1 MTFEYTTDEND
12 YLQYHLY
19 TSSKTKRNRNQR
31 LRSYLFV
38 VVVCALIGLYFLSD
52 NKSFLFYYCMVFG
65 IISLI
70 FFPFYQRNHYK
81 NHYKKQIK
89 EIYKNRFGIF
99 SKINLNE
106 QDLEIF
112 SSNTEAKIKYD
123 ELEAI
128 NEIGEYI
135 FLKMKSGGSLIIPK
149 LKIENLTVFKDEII
163 AISNKYKI
171 PVNIEL
177 NWKWK

>member
-1 MTFEYTTDEND
+1 MTFEYTLEGND
-12 YLQYHLY
+12 YLQHQLY
-19 TSSKTKRNRNQR
+19 TASKTKRIRNQR

-52 NKSFLFYYCMVFG
+52 NKPFLFYYCMVFG

-81 NHYKKQIK
+81 NHYKKFIK
-89 EIYKNRFGIF
+89 ENFKNTFGEV
-99 SKINLNE
+99 SKINFNE
-106 QDLEIF
+106 QDIEIF
-112 SSNTEAKIKYD
+112 SSNVEAKINYN

-128 NEIGEYI
+128 NEIDKHI

-149 LKIENLTVFKDEII
+149 MKIENQEILKVKLTD
-163 AISNKYKI
+163 ISKKYSLEN
-171 PVNIEL
+171 NIEL